1 MAEEQ
6 KARVR
11 TSSIV
16 MRAIDATTFGELQAF
31 TKDLEGRPIERLP
44 RDIAD
49 LVKPSESKAEIVAY
63 VIATKYRHA
72 GDVERRDILARL
84 DTTLKV
90 LQAGEQRDR
99 VHAVVERLRTQES

>member
-11 TSSIV
+11 ASSIV
-16 MRAIDATTFGELQAF
+16 MRAIDARTFSELQAF
-31 TKDLEGRPIERLP
+31 TKDLEGRPTERLL
-44 RDIAD
+44 REIAD
-49 LVKPSESKAEIVAY
+49 LVKPSESKAEIVSY

-72 GDVERRDILARL
+72 GEVERRNILARL
-84 DTTLKV
+84 DTTLRM
-90 LQAGEQRDR
+90 LQPGAQHDR